1 MQSTVNERLKILVDA
16 LGTNPGALSKIL
28 GISPST
34 LRNYLDRDSKPGYE
48 VIEKLYNSFKHIN
61 LLWLFGE
68 PGEPLLPGVNSALT
82 TISAKKNKGSVI
94 GTNHSP
100 LTQTFGQN
108 SVTDCERERDALR
121 IENEWLRLQLK
132 TQEELIAA
140 KNETISILRVPH
152 HGTPKP

>member
-1 MQSTVNERLKILVDA
+1 VESTINERLKILVNA
-16 LGTNPGALSKIL
+16 LGTNVGALARVVGVSD
-28 GISPST
+28 ST
-34 LRNYLDRDSKPGYE
+34 MRNYIDRESKPGYE
-48 VIEKLYNSFKHIN
+48 VIEKLYHSFKHIN
-61 LLWLFGE
+61 LPWLFGE

-152 HGTPKP
+152 HGTPNP